1 VSIIHLLSC
10 VRVCQ
15 VTAKDESSYDLLVI
29 DVLVL
34 RNPCVNQGVCVGP
47 ETDPECTSANRT
59 QGEDRSGGVPN
70 HTMVTW
76 VQRWPVRMASIH

>member
-1 VSIIHLLSC
+1 MHLLNY

-15 VTAKDESSYDLLVI
+15 VTATDGYSHDLLEI

-59 QGEDRSGGVPN
+59 QGENRIGGVPN
-70 HTMVTW
+70 HTMVTR
-76 VQRWPVRMASIH
+76 VQR